1 MAIGM
6 CFACIQIA
14 NSQLRPER
22 SHQNPLVR
30 VASVFKLTGVTRHIT
45 VLRVIKTFKHKGLKE
60 VFEKGNSKSVPQD
73 MLKKIVRRL
82 DVLDAAQTI
91 SGVNVPGF
99 RLHELK
105 GNRKGTWSIDVSG
118 NDRTT
123 FRFENGDAHDVNL
136 EDTHK

>member
-45 VLRVIKTFKHKGLKE
+45 VLSVIKTFKHKGLKE

-118 NDRTT
+118 NDRIT

>member
-14 NSQLRPER
+14 NSQLCPER

-45 VLRVIKTFKHKGLKE
+45 VLSVIKTFKHKGLKE

-82 DVLDAAQTI
+82 DVLDAARTI

-105 GNRKGTWSIDVSG
+105 GQPERHVVYRCEWQ
-118 NDRTT
+118 
-123 FRFENGDAHDVNL
+123 
-136 EDTHK
+136 

>member
-123 FRFENGDAHDVNL
+123 FRFENGDPHDVNL